1 MIHNCLF
8 TLKTI
13 IASLQKCEI
22 VSAALD
28 ENLLKNLTETSCS
41 IIEDETFLIECR
53 NAAAMVLP
61 GILLHYPLSIMPYFS
76 KLFIIEQHNCDNDVK
91 DLVLRASTKYVN
103 NMEKPSCVVVVLHGI
118 LVKLQSYV
126 NHIDLEF
133 IKESFM
139 KKLQLICVE
148 SKDKNTTILAFKTFH
163 LLISAIILRK
173 VDPDLITLNIIP
185 FLITHVDHGIDTIR
199 HTVIT
204 SLKESFSFLANSGLQ
219 TVIDGLTQDYVENGI
234 KSRGKLSVLS
244 SLCEMSNIA
253 TILKL
258 KPSFCR
264 DLLELLSDVDLA
276 SHSAILYR
284 VASKKHLSEIKSSN
298 QHIHDWNNAWI
309 FGISEA
315 LLSGCKDRKAN
326 TVNYI
331 VPIMLKVNPN
341 ILKDLLSDID
351 CNSTILKF
359 YTAIVFLRTARSMKN
374 VSQETFQIK
383 GNEKHGLWKQLLD
396 FNLLSECIIHVD
408 DQVSG
413 KTSLFCKSQFFE
425 TSVILI
431 SEFATNYSL
440 CFF

>member
-8 TLKTI
+8 TLKTT

-22 VSAALD
+22 DSVALD
-28 ENLLKNLTETSCS
+28 KDLLKELTETSCN

-76 KLFIIEQHNCDNDVK
+76 KLFSSEQHDCDNGIEN
-91 DLVLRASTKYVN
+91 LVLKASKKYVN
-103 NMEKPSCVVVVLHGI
+103 NIEKISCIVVMLHGI
-118 LVKLQSYV
+118 LVKLQSYMT
-126 NHIDLEF
+126 HIDLEV

-139 KKLQLICVE
+139 KKLQLICFE

-163 LLISAIILRK
+163 LLISVLIWRQ

-204 SLKESFSFLANSGLQ
+204 SLKECFSFLASSGLQ
-219 TVIDGLTQDYVENGI
+219 TVIDDLAQDYVENGI

-253 TILKL
+253 SILKL

-284 VASKKHLSEIKSSN
+284 VASKKHLSEIESSN
-298 QHIHDWNNAWI
+298 QSIDIWNKAWI
-309 FGISEA
+309 SGISEA
-315 LLSGCKDRKAN
+315 LLHGCKDRKAN

-341 ILKDLLSDID
+341 ILKDLLSDIE
-351 CNSTILKF
+351 CNSTILEF
-359 YTAIVFLRTARSMKN
+359 YTAIVFLKTARSMKN

-383 GNEKHGLWKQLLD
+383 SNEKHGLWKQLLD

-408 DQVSG
+408 DQVSDLIIEF
-413 KTSLFCKSQFFE
+413 LFF
-425 TSVILI
+425 VIHCFLKLYLVLI
-431 SEFATNYSL
+431 FKCS
-440 CFF
+440 